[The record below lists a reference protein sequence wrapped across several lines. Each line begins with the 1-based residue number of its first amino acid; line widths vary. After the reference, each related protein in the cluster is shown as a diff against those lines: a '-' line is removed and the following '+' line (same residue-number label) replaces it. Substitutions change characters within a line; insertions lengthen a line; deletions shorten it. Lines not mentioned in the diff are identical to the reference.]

1 MRIHTNLCRGM
12 IDIAAKAAGVRF
24 ERCTLHGS
32 RSRDHAFDVTLSGNS
47 GRRASFGRDY
57 EAASWDQWGI
67 FLGFIFENDPDAVCW
82 AYKDAEDFHWK
93 TGDRFRTLLN
103 SKDAKRF
110 HKWGLGE
117 YDGYSSTSH
126 CQHTDCSAIRRW
138 EV

>member
-12 IDIAAKAAGVRF
+12 IDIAAKAAGVNF

-32 RSRDHAFDVTLSGNS
+32 RSRDHAFDVILSGNS
-47 GRRASFGRDY
+47 GRRANFGGDW

-82 AYKDAEDFHWK
+82 AYKDADDFHWQ

-103 SKDAKRF
+103 AKDATRF

-117 YDGYSSTSH
+117 YDGRSSTSRCKH
-126 CQHTDCSAIRRW
+126 DGCTAIRRW
-138 EV
+138 KV